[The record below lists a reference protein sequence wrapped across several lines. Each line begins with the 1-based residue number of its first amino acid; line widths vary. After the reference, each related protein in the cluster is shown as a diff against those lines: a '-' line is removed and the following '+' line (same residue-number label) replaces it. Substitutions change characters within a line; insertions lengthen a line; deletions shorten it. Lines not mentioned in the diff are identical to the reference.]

1 MTMNLVERIEAI
13 FERHGRKLYAG
24 ERAEPVTAL
33 AHALQ
38 CAQLAEWANAGPAL
52 VAAALLH
59 DIGHFIDAAPPERWA
74 APSSGSAPMGG
85 QREALGGF
93 GFTDGED
100 DAHELRAI
108 PFLAAG
114 FGADV
119 LEPIRLHV
127 QAKRYLVATDAG
139 YGATLTPASRHS
151 LALQGGPMDADE
163 RRWFEELPFAQ
174 QALQLR
180 RWDDAAKQ
188 PGQRVPPLGYYLA
201 LLEEVAQSHGWSAAT
216 KCRSA

>member
-24 ERAEPVTAL
+24 EFAEPVTAL

-38 CAQLAEWANAGPAL
+38 CAQLAEWAQADAPL

-59 DIGHFIDAAPPERWA
+59 DIGHFIDAAPEV
-74 APSSGSAPMGG
+74 
-85 QREALGGF
+85 
-93 GFTDGED
+93 DGED

-127 QAKRYLVATDAG
+127 QAKRYLVATDVR
-139 YGATLTPASRHS
+139 YGASLTPASQHS

-180 RWDDAAKQ
+180 RWDDAAKV

-201 LLEEVAQSHGWSAAT
+201 LLEELAESQGWSAAT